1 MRWTTAFQIGKLNL
15 FFKVVAWYKDSAR
28 TRGYSSRVVPTSLHV
43 IFLDYD
49 NIVDERLREE
59 LAFLQDLFEI
69 GNFYVLATS
78 EYGRHA
84 ICIDALTLKEVKEIV
99 DFSSCDLAFKKA
111 PNINEFRT
119 WVLRYDKKGD
129 RPSPKYV
136 YTVESPYE
144 GQNPQSIG
152 HKIFLENMFG
162 IKIPELKN
170 PIGEE
175 AIEIQEYNTW
185 SKIRSLDL
193 KKKRLERYGG

>member
-28 TRGYSSRVVPTSLHV
+28 TRGYSSRVIPTSLHV

-49 NIVDERLREE
+49 NITDERLIEE
-59 LAFLQDLFEI
+59 LKFLQDEFEI
-69 GNFYVLATS
+69 GNFYVLATH

-99 DFSSCDLAFKKA
+99 DFSNCDLAFKKA
-111 PNINEFRT
+111 PMINEFRT
-119 WVLRYDKKGD
+119 WILRCEKKGD
-129 RPSPKYV
+129 RSPPKYL

-144 GQNPQSIG
+144 GRNPQSIG
-152 HKIFLENMFG
+152 HKRFLEIMFG
-162 IKIPELKN
+162 VKIPKLKN

-185 SKIRSLDL
+185 SKILLKDL
-193 KKKRLERYGG
+193 EKEVKVKKT